1 MKKTCFYL
9 GLCGLTFFTQT
20 AFAQAPSTQDSK
32 TELALGIGLASF
44 QDTQK
49 GLDAKQIALPLV
61 SYRSERLNF
70 QVTTLSYKLIEL
82 GDVEINALVSGRIQ
96 GYEAID
102 SPYLRGMKT
111 RSDTLDGGISL
122 AWNGFSLSYKHDL
135 FSKHKGDEV
144 ALSYSKGFDFGKL
157 QLMTGAG
164 VTWQS
169 EKLNHYYFGVNTS
182 EAQNLVLQGSLF
194 NRTHYQV
201 DAALVPKVNALAIYS
216 LSKSWAL
223 IGGAEVEFLP
233 EEITDSPIIGEKNAW
248 GAFIGL
254 ARNF

>member
-1 MKKTCFYL
+1 MKKSCLYL

-20 AFAQAPSTQDSK
+20 AFAQPPEA
-32 TELALGIGLASF
+32 ELALGIGLASF
-44 QDTQK
+44 QDPQK
-49 GLDAKQIALPLV
+49 GLDAKQVVLPLV
-61 SYRSERLNF
+61 SYRGERLNF
-70 QVTTLSYKLIEL
+70 QVTTLSYKLVEL

-122 AWNGFSLSYKHDL
+122 DWNGFSLSYKHDL
-135 FSKHKGDEV
+135 FSKYKGDEV
-144 ALSYSKGFDFGKL
+144 ALSYSKGFDLGKL

-182 EAQNLVLQGSLF
+182 EAQNLVVQGSLF

-201 DAALVPKVNALAIYS
+201 EAALVPEVNALAIYS

-233 EEITDSPIIGEKNAW
+233 EEITDSPIIGEKNSW

>member
-1 MKKTCFYL
+1 MNMRIFSLSLLSMTL
-9 GLCGLTFFTQT
+9 
-20 AFAQAPSTQDSK
+20 FAASAK
-32 TELALGIGLASF
+32 AELAVGPGIASF
-44 QDTQK
+44 QDPQK

-61 SYRSERLNF
+61 SYRGERLNF
-70 QVTTLSYKLIEL
+70 QVTTLSYKMVEL

-102 SPYLRGMKT
+102 SPYLRGMRT

-122 AWNGFSLSYKHDL
+122 DWNGFSLSYKHDL

-144 ALSYSKGFDFGKL
+144 ALSYSKGFDLGKL

-169 EKLNHYYFGVNTS
+169 EKLNHYYFGVNAS
-182 EAQNLVLQGSLF
+182 EAQNLVVQGSVF

-201 DAALVPKVNALAIYS
+201 EAALVPEVNALAIYS

-248 GAFIGL
+248 GVFVGL
-254 ARNF
+254 ARAF

>member
-1 MKKTCFYL
+1 MKNSSFYL
-9 GLCGLTFFTQT
+9 GLFGLTLFTQT
-20 AFAQAPSTQDSK
+20 AQA
-32 TELALGIGLASF
+32 ELALGVALASF
-44 QDTQK
+44 QDPQK

-61 SYRSERLNF
+61 SYRGERLNF
-70 QVTTLSYKLIEL
+70 QVTTLSYKIVEL

-102 SPYLRGMKT
+102 SPYLHGMKT

-122 AWNGFSLSYKHDL
+122 DWNGFSLSYKHDF

-144 ALSYSKGFDFGKL
+144 ALSYHKGFDLGKL
-157 QLMTGAG
+157 QLMAGAG

-169 EKLNHYYFGVNTS
+169 EKLNHYYFGVNAS
-182 EAQNLVLQGSLF
+182 EAQNFVVQGSLF

-201 DAALVPKVNALAIYS
+201 DAALVPNVNALAIYS

-248 GAFIGL
+248 GVFVGIAKAF
-254 ARNF
+254 